1 MEYFER
7 QLDDHIHVVKAVV
20 DQCQQSAQTRVNEEL
35 IELLLR
41 VYHQVNSLYENVQQL
56 RFLHRD
62 YHSELGFVCHVPQ
75 RVISGLYDIH
85 RSWVEVAREAGVS
98 YRTILRR
105 RHQYQLPVVEIR
117 GPRSSFSEISHE
129 NLCDHVRQ
137 VLQLLPHAG
146 ETYVIGALRGRG
158 IFVQRWRI
166 REAIYNVDPVSR
178 ALRRQRAVTRRSYNI
193 PCPNA
198 LW

>member
-1 MEYFER
+1 MSRAPTSDFWFVR
-7 QLDDHIHVVKAVV
+7 HSSILGRGCKR
-20 DQCQQSAQTRVNEEL
+20 SR
-35 IELLLR
+35 
-41 VYHQVNSLYENVQQL
+41 
-56 RFLHRD
+56 RFLPNN
-62 YHSELGFVCHVPQ
+62 FTQ
-75 RVISGLYDIH
+75 
-85 RSWVEVAREAGVS
+85 
-98 YRTILRR
+98 R
-105 RHQYQLPVVEIR
+105 RHQYQLPVAEIR

-137 VLQLLPHAG
+137 VLQLLAHAG

-158 IFVQRWRI
+158 IFVQIWRI

-178 ALRRQRAVTRRSYNI
+178 ALRRERAVTRRSYNI